1 MIFSL
6 DQSIIIVIHQTDL
19 TLTSYIKNQLAP
31 FNLAPEQTLIMMVL
45 WEKDGFTQIEIAEKL
60 LKDKTNIARMAL
72 NLEQKGFIRR
82 ISPEND
88 RRSLLVYLT
97 EEGKQLRHEIISMAE
112 KINDLIIKGISDDE
126 LNEMKRILSKICS
139 NSK

>member
-1 MIFSL
+1 
-6 DQSIIIVIHQTDL
+6 
-19 TLTSYIKNQLAP
+19 
-31 FNLAPEQTLIMMVL
+31 MMVL
-45 WEKDGFTQIEIAEKL
+45 WEKDGLTQIEIAEKL
-60 LKDKTNIARMAL
+60 FKDKTNIARMAL

-97 EEGKQLRHEIISMAE
+97 KEGQQLRSEIIPMAE
-112 KINDLIIKGISDDE
+112 KINDLFIQGISDDE

-139 NSK
+139 NLTESFRR